1 MSPKEETTQI
11 TTGGK
16 TITQVA
22 ELSAVPEVDVVDG
35 TMAAAAQQL
44 NDALVAFGK
53 ALADSLRPVVDAIV
67 DTFRNIVDV
76 FRNAWP
82 EYEDEIIRS
91 VATPRQWHLYKH
103 GRPRVRKKWKNQLLK
118 RRSKHKKEV
127 EKIEIRTVLRLP
139 VLRERPGSWGALRLP
154 GSEEKGG
161 KACRQ

>member
-1 MSPKEETTQI
+1 MLPKEETTQI
-11 TTGGK
+11 TIDGK

-22 ELSAVPEVDVVDG
+22 ELSAVPEVSAMDG
-35 TMAAAAQQL
+35 TMAAAVQQL
-44 NDALVAFGK
+44 NDAFVAFGK
-53 ALADSLRPVVDAIV
+53 AFADSLKPVVDAIV

-118 RRSKHKKEV
+118 KAIK
-127 EKIEIRTVLRLP
+127 
-139 VLRERPGSWGALRLP
+139 AQ
-154 GSEEKGG
+154 KGG
-161 KACRQ
+161 GKN

>member
-1 MSPKEETTQI
+1 MLPKEETTQI
-11 TTGGK
+11 TIDGK
-16 TITQVA
+16 TIAQVT

-35 TMAAAAQQL
+35 TMAEAVQQL
-44 NDALVAFGK
+44 NDAFVAFGK
-53 ALADSLRPVVDAIV
+53 ALADSLKPVVDTIV

-118 RRSKHKKEV
+118 KAIK
-127 EKIEIRTVLRLP
+127 
-139 VLRERPGSWGALRLP
+139 AQ
-154 GSEEKGG
+154 KGG
-161 KACRQ
+161 GKN

>member
-1 MSPKEETTQI
+1 MPPKEETTQI
-11 TTGGK
+11 TIGGK

-35 TMAAAAQQL
+35 TMAAAVQQL

-76 FRNAWP
+76 FRNTWP

-91 VATPRQWHLYKH
+91 VATPRQWYLYKH
-103 GRPRVRKKWKNQLLK
+103 GRPRVRKKWRNQLLK
-118 RRSKHKKEV
+118 KAIKAQR
-127 EKIEIRTVLRLP
+127 
-139 VLRERPGSWGALRLP
+139 G
-154 GSEEKGG
+154 GG
-161 KACRQ
+161 KI

>member
-1 MSPKEETTQI
+1 MLPKEETTQI
-11 TTGGK
+11 TIDGK

-22 ELSAVPEVDVVDG
+22 ELSAVPEVSA
-35 TMAAAAQQL
+35 MAAAVQQL
-44 NDALVAFGK
+44 NDAFADFGN
-53 ALADSLRPVVDAIV
+53 ALADYLRPVVDAIV

-118 RRSKHKKEV
+118 KAIK
-127 EKIEIRTVLRLP
+127 
-139 VLRERPGSWGALRLP
+139 AQ
-154 GSEEKGG
+154 KGG
-161 KACRQ
+161 GKN

>member
-1 MSPKEETTQI
+1 MLPKEETTQI
-11 TTGGK
+11 TIDGE

-22 ELSAVPEVDVVDG
+22 ELSAVPEVDAVDG

-91 VATPRQWHLYKH
+91 VATPRQWYLYKH
-103 GRPRVRKKWKNQLLK
+103 GRPRRG
-118 RRSKHKKEV
+118 RRSRWEA
-127 EKIEIRTVLRLP
+127 P
-139 VLRERPGSWGALRLP
+139 A
-154 GSEEKGG
+154 
-161 KACRQ
+161 RQR

>member
-1 MSPKEETTQI
+1 MLPKEETTQI
-11 TTGGK
+11 TIDGK
-16 TITQVA
+16 TIAQVT

-35 TMAAAAQQL
+35 TMAEAVQQL
-44 NDALVAFGK
+44 NDAFVAFGK
-53 ALADSLRPVVDAIV
+53 ALADSLKPVVDAIV

-118 RRSKHKKEV
+118 KAIK
-127 EKIEIRTVLRLP
+127 
-139 VLRERPGSWGALRLP
+139 AQ
-154 GSEEKGG
+154 KGG
-161 KACRQ
+161 GKN

>member
-1 MSPKEETTQI
+1 MPPKEETTQI
-11 TTGGK
+11 TISGK

-22 ELSAVPEVDVVDG
+22 ELSAVPEVDAMDG
-35 TMAAAAQQL
+35 TMVEAAQQL
-44 NDALVAFGK
+44 ADALAALGK

-103 GRPRVRKKWKNQLLK
+103 GRPRVRKKWRNQLLK
-118 RRSKHKKEV
+118 KAIKAQRGGEKK
-127 EKIEIRTVLRLP
+127 
-139 VLRERPGSWGALRLP
+139 
-154 GSEEKGG
+154 
-161 KACRQ
+161 

>member
-1 MSPKEETTQI
+1 MPPKEETTQ
-11 TTGGK
+11 TTIGGK
-16 TITQVA
+16 TISQVA
-22 ELSAVPEVDVVDG
+22 ELSAVPEVDAVDG
-35 TMAAAAQQL
+35 TIAAAAQQL

-118 RRSKHKKEV
+118 KAIKAQEV

>member
-1 MSPKEETTQI
+1 MPQNEETTQI
-11 TTGGK
+11 TIGGK
-16 TITQVA
+16 TITKVA

-91 VATPRQWHLYKH
+91 VATPRQRHLYKH

-118 RRSKHKKEV
+118 KAIK
-127 EKIEIRTVLRLP
+127 
-139 VLRERPGSWGALRLP
+139 AQ
-154 GSEEKGG
+154 KGG
-161 KACRQ
+161 GKN

>member
-1 MSPKEETTQI
+1 MLPKEETTQI
-11 TTGGK
+11 TIDGK

-22 ELSAVPEVDVVDG
+22 ELSVVPEVSAMDG
-35 TMAAAAQQL
+35 TMAAAVQQL
-44 NDALVAFGK
+44 NDAFTDSGK
-53 ALADSLRPVVDAIV
+53 ALADYLRPVVDAIV

-118 RRSKHKKEV
+118 KAIK
-127 EKIEIRTVLRLP
+127 
-139 VLRERPGSWGALRLP
+139 AQ
-154 GSEEKGG
+154 KGG
-161 KACRQ
+161 GKN